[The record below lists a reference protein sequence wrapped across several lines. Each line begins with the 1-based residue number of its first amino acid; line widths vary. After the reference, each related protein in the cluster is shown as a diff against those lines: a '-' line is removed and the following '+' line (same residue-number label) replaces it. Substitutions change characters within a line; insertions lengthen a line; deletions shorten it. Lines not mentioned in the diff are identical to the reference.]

1 MTTELSG
8 DSAPAAP
15 SHHTKPAHFAQ
26 ADVALIGAGV
36 VGCAVA
42 RQLTLD
48 GARVVLLEKA
58 PDILAGASK
67 ANSAILHTGFDA
79 PPGSLEHSAVQAGY
93 DEYRRIH
100 ERFNLPL
107 RETGALVAAW
117 TEEED
122 DKLGTILAKAHEN
135 GVTDARMLSAREVLE
150 REPQLSPSLRAAI
163 HVPGEVI
170 IDPWS
175 APLAYLTQAVANG
188 ARAAFDA
195 EVTAGRFDGTS
206 WVLETPKGT
215 VNATYV
221 VNCAGLF
228 GDRLDHLL
236 LGESDFEIRPRKGQF
251 VVFDKAASALLNGI
265 LLPAPT
271 ARTKG
276 VVVFPTIFGN
286 LAVGPTAED
295 QDCRED
301 TGTDT
306 DTPQELVRAA
316 TLWVPALGGMP
327 VTATYAGLR
336 PASERP
342 EYRLRHR
349 AAQNHVSVGGIRST
363 GLSAA
368 LGIAK
373 YVAGLLGLAEAGFT
387 PVPDPATPTM
397 PALAEEAFRD
407 WQRPGWGEIVC
418 HCEMVTDREIRAAL
432 TSDVPARSLEGLKR
446 RTRAT
451 MGRCQGFH
459 CSGRIA
465 ELTDGLFD
473 TPICRGKTHD

>member
-1 MTTELSG
+1 M
-8 DSAPAAP
+8 
-15 SHHTKPAHFAQ
+15 
-26 ADVALIGAGV
+26 
-36 VGCAVA
+36 A
-42 RQLTLD
+42 RRLTLD
-48 GARVVLLEKA
+48 GARVVVLEKA

-93 DEYRRIH
+93 DEYRRVH
-100 ERFNLPL
+100 RKLNLPL
-107 RETGALVAAW
+107 RETGALVTAW
-117 TEEED
+117 TEDEE
-122 DKLGTILAKAHEN
+122 DKLGTILAKAHQN
-135 GVTDARMLSAREVLE
+135 GVADARMMSAREALA
-150 REPQLSPSLRAAI
+150 REPHLSPSLCAAI
-163 HVPGEVI
+163 HVPAEVI

-188 ARAAFDA
+188 AQAIFDA
-195 EVTAGRFDGTS
+195 EVTAGQFDGTS
-206 WVLETPKGT
+206 WRLETPKGAVT
-215 VNATYV
+215 AKHV
-221 VNCAGLF
+221 VNCAGLY
-228 GDRLDHLL
+228 GDRLDRLL

-251 VVFDKAASALLNGI
+251 VVFDKAAARLLSGI
-265 LLPAPT
+265 LLPVPT

-295 QDCRED
+295 QNSRED

-306 DTPQELVRAA
+306 ETLRDLVLAA
-316 TLWVPALGGMP
+316 VRWVPALGGMP

-349 AAQNHVSVGGIRST
+349 AGQNHVSVGGIRST

-373 YVAGLLGLAEAGFT
+373 HVAGLLGLADAGFV
-387 PVPDPATPTM
+387 PVSDPAVPTI
-397 PALAEEAFRD
+397 PTLAEEGVRD
-407 WQRPGWGEIVC
+407 WQRPGWDEIVC

-432 TSDVPARSLEGLKR
+432 TSDVPARSLAGLKR

-465 ELTDGLFD
+465 ELTEGHFD
-473 TPICRGKTHD
+473 TPICRGKAHD